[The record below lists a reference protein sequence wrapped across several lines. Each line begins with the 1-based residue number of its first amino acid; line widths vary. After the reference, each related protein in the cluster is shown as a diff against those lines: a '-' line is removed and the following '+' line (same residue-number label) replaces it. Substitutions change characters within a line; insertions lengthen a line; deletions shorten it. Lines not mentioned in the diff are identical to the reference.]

1 MTVKEKLRAFILTA
15 LKSFAV
21 ILLYSFAY
29 YVSTFIIMYLS
40 NFTMIKWEQRQLAC
54 LILGCVAALI
64 LYFYQSMGES
74 ARLTVLQ
81 KYDGALLI
89 ASHVTGHVLFV
100 LFALI
105 YKNTPPFESL
115 ISYPLSIA
123 FLPIYL
129 TGNLFWGCLIAAVP
143 LLITKILGLQ
153 VGRYRILREKP
164 YLRDS
169 ETVLDTPPK
178 TNPKGSWRDS
188 IR

>member
-1 MTVKEKLRAFILTA
+1 MATKEKLRPFLLGA

-21 ILLYSFAY
+21 ILLYSFLY
-29 YVSTFIIMYLS
+29 YISTFIIMYLS
-40 NFTMIKWEQRQLAC
+40 NFTMIEWGQRQLAC
-54 LILGCVAALI
+54 LILGSVAALI
-64 LYFYQSMGES
+64 IYFYQSMGES
-74 ARLTVLQ
+74 ARLTRLQ
-81 KYDGALLI
+81 KYDGTLLI
-89 ASHVTGHVLFV
+89 MSHVAGHALFV
-100 LFALI
+100 LLALI
-105 YKNTPPFESL
+105 YKNTPPFETL

-153 VGRYRILREKP
+153 FGRYRILKEKP

-188 IR
+188 IS